1 MQYTAVHPW
10 RWSSDDHRR
19 AQAGLT
25 ARAATARGPRTGD
38 LIEHPGGRRTQL
50 WITPYSFEAIACS
63 HNHDDGFILSD
74 DGSVDYTG
82 TDTRLGNKPVSLAGL
97 TDTATTATVELW
109 VDRRD
114 EELPGDVV
122 YMNVEVRV
130 WRTEEPAP
138 VPASYDVL
146 AQWVYTA
153 EQDVE
158 LTEAEAKII
167 AAYWSEMV
175 SGARL
180 RRWAN
185 GASIDRAP
193 LLTEARRL
201 LERVNKRKTPWPPH
215 MGRPE
220 PSRAAITAL
229 ITFLLA
235 EPTQ

>member
-1 MQYTAVHPW
+1 MQYTAIHPW

-19 AQAGLT
+19 AQAGLA

-63 HNHDDGFILSD
+63 HDGDVGFILGD

-82 TDTRLGNKPVSLAGL
+82 TDSRLGNKPVSLAGL
-97 TDTATTATVELW
+97 TDTATTRTVELW
-109 VDRRD
+109 IDRRD
-114 EELPGDVV
+114 EEVPGDVV
-122 YMNVEVRV
+122 YMNAEVRI

-146 AQWVYTA
+146 AEWVSTA
-153 EQDVE
+153 AQQVE
-158 LTEAEAKII
+158 LTDDEAKLI
-167 AAYWSEMV
+167 AAYWSEMT

-180 RRWAN
+180 RRWAD
-185 GASIDRAP
+185 GAQIDRAH

-201 LERVNKRKTPWPPH
+201 LERVTKRKKDWPPH

-220 PSRAAITAL
+220 ASHAAITAL
-229 ITFLLA
+229 ITFLLS
-235 EPTQ
+235 EPAA